1 MAPKAAVFDIGRVL
15 INWDP
20 EGFYDRVIG
29 AEARA
34 RLFAEVPLTAT
45 NIAIDN
51 GSPWKETI
59 HDLAAA
65 HPGWSAEILLWHD
78 RWIEMASP
86 AIDHSVRLM
95 RALRARGVPVIA
107 LTNFG
112 RESFAHART
121 QYDFFTEFDSAVVSG
136 ELRCMKPDAAIY
148 AEVERRTGLAGTD
161 LIFTDDN
168 PDNIAAA
175 LARGWKA
182 HLFTEPQGW
191 ADRLV
196 GEGLLTAGEAT

>member
-45 NIAIDN
+45 NISIDN
-51 GSPWKETI
+51 GSPWRETI
-59 HDLAAA
+59 FDLADA
-65 HPGWSAEILLWHD
+65 HPGWSAEIRLWHD

-95 RALRARGVPVIA
+95 RALRARGIPVIA

-112 RESFAHART
+112 AESFAYART
-121 QYDFFTEFDSAVVSG
+121 RYDFFNEFDSAVVSG
-136 ELRCMKPDAAIY
+136 ELKAMKPDPAIY
-148 AEVERRTGLAGTD
+148 VEVERRSGLTGPD
-161 LIFTDDN
+161 LIFTDDR

-182 HLFTEPQGW
+182 HLFTDPQGW
-191 ADRLV
+191 ADRLLA
-196 GEGLLTAGEAT
+196 EGLLTAGEAA